1 MTTTATRVRIP
12 GRPRFGGVFA
22 GDTTSFL
29 VVFGLGALGTAFGKL
44 PWWREVLL
52 GTGSAVDTVDPS
64 VPAALV
70 LVLSGLA
77 ARAQL
82 RRGYRWADP
91 AELTWLAVDRVPVL
105 GARVWRVWLGWLLAV
120 GYATTLGAAV
130 YRAPVETW
138 IAAGLLLA
146 GSSALTLAVAR
157 RPVETG
163 VAAGPIALAGA
174 GVVVALTSPPP
185 EVLSASGVV
194 LLLVAAVFAWGSGS
208 PLRPVAARIAG
219 RVELVAA
226 WRERVVRLV
235 AVSFLDPLLMLPAA
249 RPVAVRVT
257 SIWGLALAG
266 VLGRRRYAVN
276 AVLLAVAAGVAR
288 FAFPALPEV
297 AVVAVAA
304 YAALMPFGG
313 GLGELWRGPGLRR
326 WIDEPDRRIRA
337 AFALVFGGL
346 VLAWAAVLA
355 LVVAVLGV
363 PVGPAAWAVLPLAA
377 AAVLRTASRP
387 PISYDNIGVTDTPFG
402 QTPVRLITQAVRGPD
417 LAVLGAL
424 LLSVS
429 PFGPVVLGVILV
441 LTTWSC
447 LR

>member
-44 PWWREVLL
+44 PWWREFLL
-52 GTGSAVDTVDPS
+52 GTGSTVDS
-64 VPAALV
+64 SMPAAV
-70 LVLSGLA
+70 GLVLSGLA
-77 ARAQL
+77 ARSQL

-105 GARVWRVWLGWLLAV
+105 GARVWRVWLGWLLAI

-130 YRAPVETW
+130 YRAPAESW
-138 IAAGLLLA
+138 IAAGLLLV
-146 GSSALTLAVAR
+146 GSSALTLVVAR

-174 GVVVALTSPPP
+174 GVVVALAAPPP
-185 EVLSASGVV
+185 KALSAFGAVMLLAAVV
-194 LLLVAAVFAWGSGS
+194 LAWGSGS
-208 PLRPVAARIAG
+208 PLRPLAARIAS
-219 RVELVAA
+219 REELVAA
-226 WRERVVRLV
+226 WRERVVRVV

-257 SIWGLALAG
+257 SIRGLALAG
-266 VLGRRRYAVN
+266 VLGRRRYAAS

-288 FAFPALPEV
+288 LAFPALPEV

-326 WIDEPDRRIRA
+326 WIDERDLRLRA
-337 AFALVFGGL
+337 AFALVFVGL
-346 VLAWAAVLA
+346 LLAWAAVLA
-355 LVVAVLGV
+355 LVVLLLGV
-363 PVGPAAWAVLPLAA
+363 SFGPAAWLVLPLAA

-402 QTPVRLITQAVRGPD
+402 QTPIRLITQAARGPD
-417 LAVLGAL
+417 LAVLGGL
-424 LLSVS
+424 LLSVA
-429 PFGPVVLGVILV
+429 PLGPGVLVVILV

>member
-44 PWWREVLL
+44 PWWREFLL
-52 GTGSAVDTVDPS
+52 GTESTVDPS
-64 VPAALV
+64 MLGAVV

-105 GARVWRVWLGWLLAV
+105 GARVWRVWLGWLLAI

-130 YRAPVETW
+130 YRAPAESW
-138 IAAGLLLA
+138 IAAGLLLV
-146 GSSALTLAVAR
+146 GSSALTLVVAR

-174 GVVVALTSPPP
+174 GVVVALAAPPP
-185 EVLSASGVV
+185 VVLSAAGAV
-194 LLLVAAVFAWGSGS
+194 LLLAAVVLARGSGS
-208 PLRPVAARIAG
+208 PLRPLAARIAG
-219 RVELVAA
+219 REDLVAA
-226 WRERVVRLV
+226 WRERVVRVV
-235 AVSFLDPLLMLPAA
+235 AVSFLDPLLMLPAS

-266 VLGRRRYAVN
+266 VLGRRRYAAS

-288 FAFPALPEV
+288 LAFPALPEV

-313 GLGELWRGPGLRR
+313 GLGELWRGLGLRR
-326 WIDEPDRRIRA
+326 WIDERDLRLRA

-346 VLAWAAVLA
+346 LVAWAAVLA
-355 LVVAVLGV
+355 LVVLLLGV
-363 PVGPAAWAVLPLAA
+363 SLGPAAWAVLPLAA
-377 AAVLRTASRP
+377 AGVLRTASRP

-424 LLSVS
+424 LLSVT
-429 PFGPVVLGVILV
+429 PFGPGVLAVILV